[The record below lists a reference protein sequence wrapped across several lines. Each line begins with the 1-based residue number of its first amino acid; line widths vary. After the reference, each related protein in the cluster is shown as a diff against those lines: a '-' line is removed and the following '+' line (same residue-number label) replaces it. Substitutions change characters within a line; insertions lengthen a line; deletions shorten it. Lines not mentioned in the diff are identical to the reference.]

1 MRRIAAAALSAALV
15 FAGVLAFGA
24 FTTTAATAATCT
36 GTVQITSMTFNPS
49 TVAPGRSSTVTL
61 VAQNCTGQPVQASVM
76 WYARYL
82 GSTGGIPAGCV
93 VIDPLILALSLPANG
108 SGTSAMTYQ
117 TFASCTAT
125 GLEAQASISVGGT
138 TVASQ
143 TATLVLSSASPS
155 ASASTSAPTC
165 AVSYARQS
173 EWGGGF
179 VAQVT
184 ITNLGTAPV
193 SGWTLAFSF
202 PGDQR
207 ITSAWNAT
215 VSQTGAAVTARSM
228 SYNTV
233 IAPGASTSFGFMGTW
248 AASDASPTAF
258 SLNQAGCTTR

>member
-24 FTTTAATAATCT
+24 LTTTAATAATCT

-49 TVAPGRSSTVTL
+49 TVAPGRSSVVTL
-61 VAQNCTGQPVQASVM
+61 VAQNCTSQPVQASVM
-76 WYARYL
+76 WYARFL

-93 VIDPLILALSLPANG
+93 VYDPLILSLALPANG
-108 SGTSAMTYQ
+108 SGTSAMTYS

-143 TATLVLSSASPS
+143 TATLIISSASPS
-155 ASASTSAPTC
+155 ASPSASC

-207 ITSAWNAT
+207 ITNAWNAT
-215 VSQTGAAVTARSM
+215 VSQTGAAVTARSL
-228 SYNTV
+228 SYNAV
-233 IAPGASTSFGFMGTW
+233 IAPGASTSFGFQGTW
-248 AASDASPTAF
+248 ATSDASPTSF
-258 SLNQAGCTTR
+258 TLNQAGCTTR

>member
-15 FAGVLAFGA
+15 FAGVLVFGA
-24 FTTTAATAATCT
+24 VTTTAATAATCT

-49 TVAPGRSSTVTL
+49 TVAPGRSSAVTL
-61 VAQNCTGQPVQASVM
+61 VAQNCTGQAVQANVS

-93 VIDPLILALSLPANG
+93 VIDPLVLGLALPANG
-108 SGTSAMTYQ
+108 SGTSGVWYQ

-125 GLEAQASISVGGT
+125 GLQVQASISVAGT

-143 TATLVLSSASPS
+143 TATLILSSASPS
-155 ASASTSAPTC
+155 ASPSATC
-165 AVSYARQS
+165 AVSYVPQS

-184 ITNLGTAPV
+184 ITNTGTAPV
-193 SGWTLAFSF
+193 SGWALSFAFA
-202 PGDQR
+202 GDQR

-215 VSQTGAAVTARSM
+215 VSQTGSAVTARSM
-228 SYNTV
+228 SYNAV
-233 IAPGASTSFGFMGTW
+233 IAPGASTSFGFLGTW
-248 AASDASPTAF
+248 GTSDASPTAF
-258 SLNQAGCTTR
+258 TLNQAGCTTR